1 MNKVA
6 RVMRVSMIVN
16 IMLALIKIVIGYIG
30 KSGALIADGIHS
42 FSDLMTDLFAIIGS
56 FLSRKP
62 ADKEHPF
69 GHGKIEYI
77 TSIVISVVIIFLGLF
92 IIYSSQNRNV
102 AVPSILVAIV
112 TIFTIITKYILAN
125 YIIKNGIK
133 YNSNILISSGHESKT
148 DVYSSLVVLAS
159 SIFMLYSDKVKIFKY
174 ADVIAMIIVGLF
186 IIRTGFKLLK
196 ENISTIL
203 GEVETNQEEIDK
215 VRNRILQNNQIK
227 SVDAILLLKYG
238 TYYKLICEV
247 SMDEKETLKEV
258 HDCIEKLEKKLKKQK
273 RIKYVTIHVNPIKE

>member
-258 HDCIEKLEKKLKKQK
+258 HDCIEKLERKLKKQK